1 MLAKHNHFVPTAWP
15 FCPAVPEN
23 GTKKCARMWKI
34 KSPLSVK
41 CNFLI
46 QEPDFIS
53 VCCGRFD
60 LPKIH
65 FGGYFSY
72 ECVCVCVCVC
82 VFRFSTKTLEGSRRK
97 KKKKKAHRQD
107 FRADPRRHL
116 DSGRF

>member
-34 KSPLSVK
+34 KSPLSGK

-46 QEPDFIS
+46 QELDFIS
-53 VCCGRFD
+53 VCCGKFD

-65 FGGYFSY
+65 FGGYFSH
-72 ECVCVCVCVC
+72 ECVSPG
-82 VFRFSTKTLEGSRRK
+82 FFYRGLETGAGEKGFKKTG
-97 KKKKKAHRQD
+97 
-107 FRADPRRHL
+107 
-116 DSGRF
+116 G